1 MYFVRRLIGAKRRC
15 KLVSSLWFTQ
25 SGARKYLEK
34 DEEHRS
40 ELNRKD
46 QRSKKKSKEKREKDE
61 RDEENQS
68 SIAYLKMN
76 NTDLLC
82 LLGPSSGGSAA
93 SSSVFLDPQV
103 VAQQL
108 NKP

>member
-1 MYFVRRLIGAKRRC
+1 M
-15 KLVSSLWFTQ
+15 VSSLWLGQ

-34 DEEHRS
+34 DEEHIS

-46 QRSKKKSKEKREKDE
+46 QSSRKRSKEKREK
-61 RDEENQS
+61 DEENQS

-76 NTDLLC
+76 NTKRIRVLCFLLR
-82 LLGPSSGGSAA
+82 LLGL
-93 SSSVFLDPQV
+93 SSVIEKRR

-108 NKP
+108 IAKNIRRRTQCPTYRG